1 MTEIEYNGAL
11 VKAPLPGI
19 DDVEGEAVPAG
30 LPPVIDA
37 HVHLFPDWL
46 FEPIWQ
52 WFDAF
57 GWPVRYKL
65 GAERIVEFL
74 TERGVDRIVGLHY
87 AHKPGVAADLN
98 KYMQGLCR

>member
-1 MTEIEYNGAL
+1 MTEINYKGAL
-11 VKAPLPGI
+11 VKAPLPGL
-19 DDVEGEAVPAG
+19 DDAEDERVPPG
-30 LPPVIDA
+30 IPTVIDA

-65 GAERIVEFL
+65 SAGKIRQPLAGYHHGCVRL
-74 TERGVDRIVGLHY
+74 PARDRT
-87 AHKPGVAADLN
+87 AAPGVFP
-98 KYMQGLCR
+98 G

>member
-1 MTEIEYNGAL
+1 MTEIEYKCAL
-11 VKAPLPGI
+11 IKAPLPGL
-19 DDVEGEAVPAG
+19 DDVEGKTVPRG
-30 LPPVIDA
+30 LPAVIDA

-65 GAERIVEFL
+65 GAGKIRQSLAGYNHGPV
-74 TERGVDRIVGLHY
+74 
-87 AHKPGVAADLN
+87 
-98 KYMQGLCR
+98 